1 MACNLLS
8 FQGLQAER
16 RDSIPLR
23 STMMT
28 YPDDCRA
35 YKAKA
40 ESMEGHIRSTPA
52 IGKPKGADRAGAYEP
67 FRPVGIPAGLSLC
80 YTFLRDEQIAVCRA
94 ACCRKDSGKSDL
106 WRLDNENRMG
116 RWI

>member
-1 MACNLLS
+1 
-8 FQGLQAER
+8 
-16 RDSIPLR
+16 
-23 STMMT
+23 MMT

-67 FRPVGIPAGLSLC
+67 FKTR
-80 YTFLRDEQIAVCRA
+80 
-94 ACCRKDSGKSDL
+94 
-106 WRLDNENRMG
+106 
-116 RWI
+116 

>member
-8 FQGLQAER
+8 FQSLQAER

-67 FRPVGIPAGLSLC
+67 FKGLSH
-80 YTFLRDEQIAVCRA
+80 
-94 ACCRKDSGKSDL
+94 
-106 WRLDNENRMG
+106 NEPLPVKRTVKNQKILATSNRNVAG
-116 RWI
+116 CFFNADTALQSL